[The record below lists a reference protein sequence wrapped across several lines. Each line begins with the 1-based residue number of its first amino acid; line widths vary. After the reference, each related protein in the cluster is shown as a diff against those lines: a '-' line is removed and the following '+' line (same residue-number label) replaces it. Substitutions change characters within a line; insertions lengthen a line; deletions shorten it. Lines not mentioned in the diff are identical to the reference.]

1 MKRHPSKWKRSLSS
15 TCLVHDFLH
24 KASGDDRSP
33 ALARHPNTNVKHLI
47 AAIQKGEEMAAR
59 SLFSVVLLLTS
70 LSAFTQI
77 VPDLANPVRFPVD
90 TSTNARAAPVI
101 ISGKVVVDDGAVP
114 TQPVAVQRMCNGQVR
129 TVAYTDAS
137 GSFQVDLNRDEQSSS
152 VSLPLASEGTG
163 AGQKLGVD
171 CELRFELDGFA
182 PHAIPLTGITSGP
195 SVTNVGTVIV
205 HRIARSS
212 EATVSAT
219 AMAVPDKAKKEFE
232 KGKQAESK
240 GRWAAAKEK
249 FKNAL
254 QRYPKFALAWLELG
268 RLQAQQKEITAA
280 RESFQNA
287 LSADSKL
294 IDPYAELTNL
304 AIEQKQWK
312 DVVETTDRVL
322 QVSDANSPKIWFYN
336 AAGNFNLGRIDQAEK
351 SLMRGMRL
359 DREHRVPQMEYLL
372 GLVFAR
378 KQDYPS
384 AVTHISE
391 YLRLSPSAPDSAV
404 ARQQLDEFQKLAES
418 AAGQASR

>member
-1 MKRHPSKWKRSLSS
+1 
-15 TCLVHDFLH
+15 
-24 KASGDDRSP
+24 
-33 ALARHPNTNVKHLI
+33 
-47 AAIQKGEEMAAR
+47 MAVR
-59 SLFSVVLLLTS
+59 PLFCIPLLLSS
-70 LSAFTQI
+70 LSAFAQI
-77 VPDLANPVRFPVD
+77 MPDLANPVRSPVD
-90 TSTNARAAPVI
+90 MSTNARTAPVTAPVI
-101 ISGKVVVDDGAVP
+101 VSGKVVVDDGAVP
-114 TQPVAVQRMCNGQVR
+114 TQPVAVQRMCNGQAR
-129 TVAYTDAS
+129 TMAETDAS
-137 GSFQVDLNRDEQSSS
+137 GSFQVDLNRDEQPSSAP
-152 VSLPLASEGTG
+152 LPLPSEGTG
-163 AGQKLGVD
+163 PGQKLGTD
-171 CELRFELDGFA
+171 CELKFELDGFA
-182 PHAIPLTGITSGP
+182 SRSVPLTGITSGP
-195 SVTNVGTVIV
+195 SITNIGTVII

-212 EATVSAT
+212 ESIVSAT

-268 RLQAQQKEITAA
+268 RLQVQQKEITAA

-287 LSADSKL
+287 VSADSKL

-312 DVVETTDRVL
+312 DVVETTDHML

-336 AAGNFNLGRIDQAEK
+336 AAGNFNLGHIDQAEK

-359 DREHRVPQMEYLL
+359 DSEHRVPQMEYLL

-378 KQDYPS
+378 KRDYP
-384 AVTHISE
+384 AAAMHISE
-391 YLRLSPSAPDSAV
+391 YLRLCPNAPDSAV